1 MRVPHRPD
9 FTIDRHN
16 GLRRAAARAVSV
28 MVMTLTLTAACLGL
42 STAANAQAALT
53 SPEAAKGIALGL
65 IDATGPLAVQC
76 GLGKIGEK
84 IKAKSVATAA
94 VRDSLAISGAKK
106 SCSGVKEL
114 AEAIGVI
121 AAATAI
127 DQPVYIS
134 LKQSEKNK
142 WWGLGVVK
150 TCTVKLRVG
159 ASEQIAKTFTANFTC
174 H

>member
-1 MRVPHRPD
+1 MRVPHRPN
-9 FTIDRHN
+9 FTLERHN
-16 GLRRAAARAVSV
+16 GIRRAAARAFSV
-28 MVMTLTLTAACLGL
+28 MAMTLTLTAACLGL
-42 STAANAQAALT
+42 SSAANAQAALV

-76 GLGKIGEK
+76 GLGQIGDK

-94 VRDSLAISGAKK
+94 VKDSLAISGAKK
-106 SCSGVKEL
+106 SCAGVKEL

-121 AAATAI
+121 AVAVAANQSA
-127 DQPVYIS
+127 YIS
-134 LKQSEKNK
+134 MKQSEKNK

-159 ASEQIAKTFTANFTC
+159 ASERIAKTFTANFTC